1 MTMQLRMVLIVVSV
15 LTTWLILRK
24 IRMSKMRIEDSIFW
38 IVFSLMLIVFS
49 VFPEIVYW
57 MSALSG
63 TQTPVNFIFLFIIFV
78 LILRIFRLTVKISQ
92 LETKVR
98 DLVQR
103 IAIDENL
110 KGESGEKA
118 SPEEVTAK

>member
-1 MTMQLRMVLIVVSV
+1 MQLRMVLIVVSV
-15 LTTWLILRK
+15 VTTWLILRK

-38 IVFSLMLIVFS
+38 IGFSLMLIVFS

-57 MSALSG
+57 MSDLSG
-63 TQTPVNFIFLFIIFV
+63 TQTPVNFIFLFMIFV
-78 LILRIFRLTVKISQ
+78 LILRMFRLTVKISQ

-98 DLVQR
+98 DLTQR

-110 KGESGEKA
+110 KNGDRENKR
-118 SPEEVTAK
+118 PKEVTEE

>member
-1 MTMQLRMVLIVVSV
+1 MQLRMVLIVVSV
-15 LTTWLILRK
+15 VTTWLILRK

-38 IVFSLMLIVFS
+38 IGFSLMLIVFS

-57 MSALSG
+57 MSDLSG
-63 TQTPVNFIFLFIIFV
+63 TQTPVNFIFLFMIFV
-78 LILRIFRLTVKISQ
+78 LILRMFRLTVKISQ

-98 DLVQR
+98 DLAQR

-110 KGESGEKA
+110 KNGDRENKR
-118 SPEEVTAK
+118 PKEVTEE

>member
-38 IVFSLMLIVFS
+38 IGFSLMLIVFS

-57 MSALSG
+57 MSDLSG

>member
-1 MTMQLRMVLIVVSV
+1 MQLRMVLIVVSV
-15 LTTWLILRK
+15 VTTWLILRK

-38 IVFSLMLIVFS
+38 IGFSLMLIVFS

-57 MSALSG
+57 MSDLSG
-63 TQTPVNFIFLFIIFV
+63 TQTPVNFIFLFMIFV
-78 LILRIFRLTVKISQ
+78 LILRMFRLTVKISQ

-98 DLVQR
+98 DLAQR

-110 KGESGEKA
+110 KNGDRGNKR
-118 SPEEVTAK
+118 PKEVTEE

>member
-15 LTTWLILRK
+15 VTTWLILRK

-38 IVFSLMLIVFS
+38 IGFSLMLIVFS

-57 MSALSG
+57 MSDLSG
-63 TQTPVNFIFLFIIFV
+63 TQTPVNFIFLFMIFV
-78 LILRIFRLTVKISQ
+78 LILRMFRLTVKISQ

-98 DLVQR
+98 DLTQR

-110 KGESGEKA
+110 KNGDRENKR
-118 SPEEVTAK
+118 PKEVTEE